1 MVLKPTKDAVRL
13 VRRYLEKNFG
23 LEVVKTGLHHAPG
36 YLTIKPSN
44 TVIHVKGIQ
53 QESDSKSNSYYPSS
67 FDYLKKGHT
76 QFLVLVRYDKGNLG
90 DSFILPLKIVERIF
104 GGLSPAKIKK
114 GNPHYVFS
122 IKESE
127 GKHSVKCH
135 QQGGEW
141 IDIED
146 YKNLSG
152 WKQIPDI
159 IRHSN
164 KHETIPS
171 NALRGRLEQQGLKD
185 WASLTPADIEYTV
198 NTVLCGDDQE
208 GRLEIDREIIR
219 RIINHLVSS
228 KHVILV
234 GPPGT
239 GKTDLAKRLLRELGS
254 RIIGNS
260 EPVEAVASYEWGR
273 YEVIGGNSLK
283 ERFHFGCITE
293 AISKGS
299 FLLIDE
305 FNRADMNKAFSEM
318 FLAIDHKRIE
328 LREDERPPGI
338 LNQDSSHP
346 SIDIP
351 PTFRMICTMNDYDKS
366 LLNELSF
373 GLLRRFAFVEIDI
386 PRDKEKLKQ
395 VVVQRVNKD
404 LSAFDQA
411 VVVATINKNSIPITN
426 FIDFILAIS
435 EKRKLGVSTVIDVIR
450 YVIAGTLIR
459 KEENAWKLLCEAM
472 IDYVIPQIDRLDSD
486 TLSHVMSKCSIFK
499 GSDDSVIPE
508 IGIFVSKLDEMK
520 SKLQQLENLF

>member
-1 MVLKPTKDAVRL
+1 MVLKPKKDAVRL

-23 LEVVKTGLHHAPG
+23 LEVNDKTGLHHAPG
-36 YLTIKPSN
+36 HLTIKPSN

-53 QESDSKSNSYYPSS
+53 QESDSKANSYYPRS

-104 GGLSPAKIKK
+104 GGLSPVKIKK

-122 IKESE
+122 IKESG

-135 QQGGEW
+135 QRGGEW

-159 IRHSN
+159 IRQSH
-164 KHETIPS
+164 KHDTIPS
-171 NALRGRLEQQGLKD
+171 NSFRGRLEQQGLMD
-185 WASLTPADIEYTV
+185 WASLTPADIEDTA
-198 NTVLCGDDQE
+198 NTVLGGDDE
-208 GRLEIDREIIR
+208 KGRLEIDREIIR

-239 GKTDLAKRLLRELGS
+239 GKTDLAKRLLKELGS
-254 RIIGNS
+254 RITGNP
-260 EPVEAVASYEWGR
+260 EPVIAVASYDWGR

-283 ERFHFGCITE
+283 LDLKNENEFQFHFGCITE

-318 FLAIDHKRIE
+318 FLAIDHGQIE

-338 LNQDSSHP
+338 LNHFSSHP
-346 SIDIP
+346 SIVIP
-351 PTFRMICTMNDYDKS
+351 PAFRMICTMNDYDKS
-366 LLNELSF
+366 LLNELSY
-373 GLLRRFAFVEIDI
+373 GLLRRFAFVDIDI
-386 PRDKEKLKQ
+386 PDDKEKLKK
-395 VVVQRVNKD
+395 VVVQ
-404 LSAFDQA
+404 
-411 VVVATINKNSIPITN
+411 
-426 FIDFILAIS
+426 S
-435 EKRKLGVSTVIDVIR
+435 E
-450 YVIAGTLIR
+450 
-459 KEENAWKLLCEAM
+459 
-472 IDYVIPQIDRLDSD
+472 
-486 TLSHVMSKCSIFK
+486 
-499 GSDDSVIPE
+499 
-508 IGIFVSKLDEMK
+508 
-520 SKLQQLENLF
+520 

>member
-1 MVLKPTKDAVRL
+1 MVKPKKDAVRL

-23 LEVVKTGLHHAPG
+23 LEVDPKTGLHHAPG
-36 YLTIKPSN
+36 HLTIKPSN

-122 IKESE
+122 IRESE

-135 QQGGEW
+135 QRGGEW

-159 IRHSN
+159 IRQSH
-164 KHETIPS
+164 KHDTIPS
-171 NALRGRLEQQGLKD
+171 NGLRGRLEQQGLMD
-185 WASLTPADIEYTV
+185 WASLTPADIEDTA
-198 NTVLCGDDQE
+198 NTVLGGDDQK

-254 RIIGNS
+254 RITGKS

-273 YEVIGGNSLK
+273 YEVIGGMMIDSKN
-283 ERFHFGCITE
+283 ENNFHKGCITE
-293 AISKGS
+293 AITKGS
-299 FLLIDE
+299 LLLIDE
-305 FNRADMNKAFSEM
+305 FNRADMNKAFSDM
-318 FLAIDHKRIE
+318 FLAIDHGQIR
-328 LREDERPPGI
+328 LREDEHI
-338 LNQDSSHP
+338 K
-346 SIDIP
+346 IP
-351 PTFRMICTMNDYDKS
+351 AAFRMICTMNDYDKS
-366 LLNELSF
+366 LLNDLSY

-386 PRDKEKLKQ
+386 PQDKEKLK
-395 VVVQRVNKD
+395 K
-404 LSAFDQA
+404 
-411 VVVATINKNSIPITN
+411 
-426 FIDFILAIS
+426 
-435 EKRKLGVSTVIDVIR
+435 GGYST
-450 YVIAGTLIR
+450 
-459 KEENAWKLLCEAM
+459 
-472 IDYVIPQIDRLDSD
+472 
-486 TLSHVMSKCSIFK
+486 SK
-499 GSDDSVIPE
+499 
-508 IGIFVSKLDEMK
+508 
-520 SKLQQLENLF
+520 